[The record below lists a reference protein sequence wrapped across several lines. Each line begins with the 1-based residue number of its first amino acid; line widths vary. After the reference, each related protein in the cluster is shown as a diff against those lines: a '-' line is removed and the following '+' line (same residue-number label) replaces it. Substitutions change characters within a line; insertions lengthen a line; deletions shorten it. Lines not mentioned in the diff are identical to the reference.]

1 MSKTASNPRNCPY
14 RALQEQMNDRRKEIR
29 VAKREF
35 AKTPGSII
43 TFAKGSYEVMP
54 NGSYKKIES
63 NE

>member
-1 MSKTASNPRNCPY
+1 MSKEMSNPRNCPY
-14 RALQEQMNDRRKEIR
+14 RALQQQMNDRRKEGR

-35 AKTPGSII
+35 AKTPGSVLN
-43 TFAKGSYEVMP
+43 FSKSSYEVMP